1 MILSRRNMEEHM
13 KRLLSLLLILAV
25 VLSITG
31 GTSHAG
37 DVENIWNNTV
47 NYENRGGYTD
57 DQLVDRIFFGTM
69 IGVSNDYLVMPMYD
83 LQNNVSAYIIQY
95 YSEGA
100 PCSYVVINTRIDT
113 EDAYYIEFG
122 EGDFAGVVGLDKVEQ
137 AEETIRVCY
146 CGGSQYYLLIG
157 DDLYH
162 YDGELKIL
170 NSDTVEELA
179 ERSRGIYYNY
189 GETLTYAAVLEKE
202 VGYDSV
208 SSYTRSTLFTKR
220 TMTTTKY
227 AYGSNNPVSNHCA
240 PTAGLNLLQYLYSV
254 EGKTNIPMSSWQSVF
269 IALHTA
275 MGTSNTSGTADSAL
289 APAYQSVLRSYGYN
303 SATATIQYSASWL
316 QITSAINSNAVHL
329 ALCSSEIYGEHSVV
343 GLGYVS
349 FTHSTGWVSKY
360 YKIVDGWTADIRYV
374 HSSLGIAS
382 INLVTVY
389 VGS

>member
-1 MILSRRNMEEHM
+1 M

-100 PCSYVVINTRIDT
+100 PCSYVVINTRIDA

-227 AYGSNNPVSNHCA
+227 VYGSNNPVSNHCA

-303 SATATIQYSASWL
+303 SATASIQYSASWL

-329 ALCSSEIYGEHSVV
+329 ALCSSEIYREHSVV

>member
-1 MILSRRNMEEHM
+1 M
-13 KRLLSLLLILAV
+13 KRFLSFLLILAY

-31 GTSHAG
+31 EKSYAG
-37 DVENIWNNTV
+37 DTENMWNNTV
-47 NYENRGGYTD
+47 NYENRSGYTD
-57 DQLVDRIFFGTM
+57 DQLVDREFFSTM
-69 IGVSNDYLVMPMYD
+69 IGVSNDYLVMPLYD

-95 YSEGA
+95 YSEGV
-100 PCSYVVINTRIDT
+100 PLSYVVINTSILA

-122 EGDFAGVVGLDKVEQ
+122 EGEFGRVVGLDKVES
-137 AEETIRVCY
+137 AEEMVQVCY
-146 CGGSQYYLLIG
+146 CGGSQYYLLID
-157 DDLYH
+157 DDLYY
-162 YDGELKIL
+162 YDGELK
-170 NSDTVEELA
+170 ELA
-179 ERSRGIYYNY
+179 DDIVEDLEERSCGDYYNF
-189 GETLTYAAVLEKE
+189 GETLTYLAVLEKE
-202 VGYDSV
+202 IGYDSV
-208 SSYTRSTLFTKR
+208 SSYSRSTSFTKR
-220 TMTTTKY
+220 TTTSTKY

-240 PTAGLNLLQYLYSV
+240 PTAGINLLQYLYSV

-275 MGTSNTSGTADSAL
+275 MGTSNLNGTADSAL

-303 SATATIQYSASWL
+303 SATASIQYSASWL

-329 ALCSSEIYGEHSVV
+329 VLCSSEIYGDHSVV

>member
-1 MILSRRNMEEHM
+1 M
-13 KRLLSLLLILAV
+13 KRFLSFLLILAY

-31 GTSHAG
+31 GKSYAG
-37 DVENIWNNTV
+37 NTENMWNNTV

-57 DQLVDRIFFGTM
+57 DQLVDREFFSTM
-69 IGVSNDYLVMPMYD
+69 IGVSNDYLVMPLYD

-95 YSEGA
+95 YSEGV
-100 PCSYVVINTRIDT
+100 PLSYVVINTSILA

-122 EGDFAGVVGLDKVEQ
+122 EGEFGRVVGLDKVEST
-137 AEETIRVCY
+137 EEMVQVCY
-146 CGGSQYYLLIG
+146 CGGSQYYLLID
-157 DDLYH
+157 DDLYY
-162 YDGELKIL
+162 YDGELK
-170 NSDTVEELA
+170 ELA
-179 ERSRGIYYNY
+179 DDIVEDLEERSCGDYYNF
-189 GETLTYAAVLEKE
+189 GETLTYLAVLEKE
-202 VGYDSV
+202 IGYDSV
-208 SSYTRSTLFTKR
+208 SSYSRSTSFTKR
-220 TMTTTKY
+220 TTTSTKY

-240 PTAGLNLLQYLYSV
+240 PTAGINLLQYLYSV

-275 MGTSNTSGTADSAL
+275 MGTSNLNGTADSAL

-303 SATATIQYSASWL
+303 SATASIQYSASWL

-329 ALCSSEIYGEHSVV
+329 VLCSSEIYGDHSVV